1 MFLKSSLLDSRHV
14 RTKGQQEN
22 THSTHTGNAKMIETI
37 RTTMSRADNSSL
49 VTDMIGAVSLI
60 VILVGALHLPLL

>member
-22 THSTHTGNAKMIETI
+22 THSMHTGNAKMIETI